1 MANKILKKI
10 LNKNYETELETEIFY
25 TYDIPETKIDDPFDG
40 LLETIYEGYRKNNV
54 PKFQTKKTF
63 APSSLVWNHGVCPRY
78 WYLAFEGNTF
88 FEYQTGKSITN
99 MDSGTDRH
107 TRIQQALQDAGILVS
122 KEVAT
127 TNEDP
132 PIYGYV
138 DSFINWKDSEYIVE
152 IKTCNHDTFE
162 RHVKTNTASSYHI
175 LQLLIYMKIYKKKN
189 GIILYEN
196 KNTHDLLAI
205 PVNINQNHVDFTE
218 YMFEWMREV
227 YDAWKNKTIPAV
239 PFKNNSIKIC
249 MSCPL
254 RDACIAAPDGDIK
267 IARRK
272 DEKGKF

>member
-272 DEKGKF
+272 DEKG

>member
-1 MANKILKKI
+1 MANKILKSI
-10 LNKNYETELETEIFY
+10 LNKTVVDDF
-25 TYDIPETKIDDPFDG
+25 PEVQYSKNLVINDPFDG
-40 LLETIYEGYRKNNV
+40 LIDAIYEGYRKNNV
-54 PKFQTKKTF
+54 PKFQTKKSF

-107 TRIQQALQDAGILVS
+107 ARIQQALEDADILIS

-127 TNEDP
+127 THDDP

-138 DSFINWKDSEYIVE
+138 DSFIKWKDTDYIVE
-152 IKTCNHDTFE
+152 IKTCNNDAFE
-162 RHVKTNTASSYHI
+162 RHVKSEAASSYHV
-175 LQLLIYMKIYKKKN
+175 LQLLIYMKIYKKNK

-196 KNTHDLLAI
+196 KNTHDMLAV
-205 PVNINQNHVDFTE
+205 PVNINQSHVDFTE
-218 YMFEWMREV
+218 YLFEWMKEV
-227 YDAWKNKTIPAV
+227 YDAWKNKTIPKV
-239 PFKNNSIKIC
+239 PFRSNSIKIC

-254 RDACIAAPDGDIK
+254 RDACVAAPEGEIK

>member
-1 MANKILKKI
+1 MARDILKKI
-10 LNKNYETELETEIFY
+10 MNKEYNPMP
-25 TYDIPETKIDDPFDG
+25 DIISSDTFEVPKIEDPFDG
-40 LLETIYEGYRKNNV
+40 LLDAIYEGYRVNNV
-54 PKFQTKKTF
+54 PKFQTKKSF

-88 FEYQTGKSITN
+88 YEYQSGKAITN

-107 TRIQQALQDAGILVS
+107 TRIQQALQDANILVS

-127 TNEDP
+127 IYDDP
-132 PIYGYV
+132 PIYGFV
-138 DSFINWKDSEYIVE
+138 DSFINWKESEYIVE
-152 IKTCNHDTFE
+152 IKTCSNDAFE
-162 RHVKTNTASSYHI
+162 RHVKSNNASSYHV

-205 PVNINQNHVDFTE
+205 PININQNHVDFTE
-218 YMFEWMREV
+218 YLFEWMKEV
-227 YDAWKNKTIPAV
+227 HAAWKNKTIPKV
-239 PFKNNSIKIC
+239 PFKSNSIKIC

-254 RDACIAAPDGDIK
+254 RDACVAAPEGDIK

>member
-227 YDAWKNKTIPAV
+227 YSAWKNKTIPAV